1 MDQSQ
6 LLADSCQKSSRRKD
20 KKAAQGGGIPILREV
35 GGERREPTEDT
46 KHESMS
52 ITECFGWKGTSQT
65 PFQPSDGPAGGP
77 QVEVEAPRLRAAP
90 GHSQA

>member
-1 MDQSQ
+1 MQTAAKGAAEGKTRR
-6 LLADSCQKSSRRKD
+6 LLKEEGFPSSEKLVEKEENLQKT
-20 KKAAQGGGIPILREV
+20 P
-35 GGERREPTEDT
+35 
-46 KHESMS
+46 SMS

-77 QVEVEAPRLRAAP
+77 QVQVEAPRLRAAP